1 MRAVPGQSFTP
12 VADNLIASMKFP
24 RLVRSVAFAL
34 AVVGIT
40 ASAEAAAKKL
50 LVITQSKGF
59 QHSPVKRPAPDQPCL
74 VEQQVKE
81 LGEKSGI
88 FTADF
93 SQDAIAVLTRE
104 NLAKYDAVFFYTTGS
119 LLPAGEPRE
128 ALLDFVKSGKGFI
141 GTHSATD
148 TFKDFKGYT
157 SLINGSFAGH
167 PWGGGGTYTYV
178 NHEPNH
184 PIVAMMGSEFQWKDE
199 TYQYSD
205 YDMKAVRVLYS
216 LDMVKSNP
224 KRPYLVPV
232 CWVREYG
239 SGRLFYTNLGHNDA
253 TWKDAK
259 FHEHLLAGIKWATK
273 LIDGPAT
280 PNPEVQQAEFNRSV
294 VAFAASVAG
303 KEATPYLAKA
313 KSDAAWLTNVS
324 AAATTASK
332 AQDAVG
338 GVRDPD
344 PKKTKPEELEAL
356 RAAAKTKRAELQAK
370 FDEEKKKLIAAL
382 EK

>member
-1 MRAVPGQSFTP
+1 MKLLRLAPLTIALLL
-12 VADNLIASMKFP
+12 VA
-24 RLVRSVAFAL
+24 
-34 AVVGIT
+34 
-40 ASAEAAAKKL
+40 ASAEAAAKRI
-50 LVITQSKGF
+50 LVVTQSKGF
-59 QHSPVKRPAPDQPCL
+59 QHGPVKRPAPDQPCL

-93 SQDAIAVLTRE
+93 SQDAIAVLTKE
-104 NLAKYDAVFFYTTGS
+104 NLVKYDAVFFYTTGS
-119 LLPAGEPRE
+119 LLPAGDPRE
-128 ALLDFVKSGKGFI
+128 ALLDFVKQGKGFI

-167 PWGGGGTYTYV
+167 PWGSGTTATFV
-178 NHEPNH
+178 NHEPSH
-184 PIVAMMGSEFQWKDE
+184 PTVAMLGKEFTWKDE
-199 TYQYSD
+199 IYQYSD
-205 YDMKAVRVLYS
+205 YDQKAVRVLYS
-216 LDMVKSNP
+216 LDMAKTNP
-224 KRPYLVPV
+224 KMPYLVPV

-239 SGRLFYTNLGHNDA
+239 AGRLFYTNLGHNEA

-280 PNPEVQQAEFNRSV
+280 PNPEVQQQQHNLSI
-294 VAFAASVAG
+294 VAYAASLAG
-303 KEATPYLAKA
+303 KDAAPYTAKA
-313 KSDAAWLTNVS
+313 TANAAWLTELTAVAS
-324 AAATTASK
+324 AVGK
-332 AQDAVG
+332 AQSALS

-344 PKKTKPEELEAL
+344 PKKTKPEELDGQK
-356 RAAAKTKRAELQAK
+356 AAAKAKRAELQAK
-370 FDEEKKKLIAAL
+370 FDEEKKKLLAAL

>member
-1 MRAVPGQSFTP
+1 
-12 VADNLIASMKFP
+12 MKLS
-24 RLVRSVAFAL
+24 RLVPFAAALIL
-34 AVVGIT
+34 AT
-40 ASAEAAAKKL
+40 SSAEAAAKKI

-59 QHSPVKRPAPDQPCL
+59 RHGPVTRAMPDQLCL
-74 VEQQVKE
+74 VEQQMKE

-88 FTADF
+88 FTTDF
-93 SQDAIAVLTRE
+93 SQDAIAVLTKE
-104 NLAKYDAVFFYTTGS
+104 NLAKYDALFFYTTGS

-128 ALLDFVKSGKGFI
+128 ALLDFVKQGKGFI

-157 SLINGSFAGH
+157 AMINGSFAGH
-167 PWGGGGTYTYV
+167 PWGGGGTYWYV
-178 NHEPNH
+178 NHEPSH
-184 PIVAMMGSEFQWKDE
+184 PVVAMMGNEFQWKDE

-205 YDMKAVRVLYS
+205 YDTKSVRVLYS
-216 LDMVKSNP
+216 LDMVKSVP

-280 PNPEVQQAEFNRSV
+280 PNPEVQQAEHNRSV
-294 VAFAASVAG
+294 VAFAASIAG
-303 KEATPYLAKA
+303 KDANAYLGKA
-313 KSDAAWLTNVS
+313 KSDAGWLTDVT
-324 AAATTASK
+324 AAASSASK
-332 AQDAVG
+332 AQDALG

-344 PKKTKPEELEAL
+344 PKKTKPEELEAQK
-356 RAAAKTKRAELQAK
+356 AAAKAKRAELQTK
-370 FDEEKKKLIAAL
+370 FEDEKKKLVVAL

>member
-1 MRAVPGQSFTP
+1 
-12 VADNLIASMKFP
+12 MKLS
-24 RLVRSVAFAL
+24 RLLPLAAAL
-34 AVVGIT
+34 VLAT
-40 ASAEAAAKKL
+40 AGAEAAAKRI

-59 QHSPVKRPAPDQPCL
+59 RHGPVTRPAPDQLCL
-74 VEQQVKE
+74 VEQQLKE
-81 LGEKSGI
+81 LGEKSGV
-88 FTADF
+88 FTTDF
-93 SQDAIAVLTRE
+93 SQDAIAVLTKE
-104 NLAKYDAVFFYTTGS
+104 NLAKYDALFFYTTGS

-157 SLINGSFAGH
+157 AFINGSFAGH
-167 PWGGGGTYTYV
+167 PWGGGTLGTFV

-184 PIVAMMGSEFQWKDE
+184 PVVAMLGSEFQWKDE
-199 TYQYSD
+199 IYQYTD
-205 YDMKAVRVLYS
+205 YDMKSVRVLYS
-216 LDMVKSNP
+216 LDMVKSSP

-232 CWVREYG
+232 CWVREFG
-239 SGRLFYTNLGHNDA
+239 AGRLFYTNLGHNDA

-273 LIDGPAT
+273 LIDGPAA
-280 PNPEVQQAEFNRSV
+280 PNPDVQQAEFNRSV
-294 VAFAASVAG
+294 VAFAASIAG
-303 KEATPYLAKA
+303 KDASPYLAKA
-313 KSDAAWLTNVS
+313 KSDAAWLTNVNT
-324 AAATTASK
+324 AATAASK

-344 PKKTKPEELEAL
+344 AKKTKPEELEAQK
-356 RAAAKTKRAELQAK
+356 ATAKSKRAELQGK
-370 FDEEKKKLIAAL
+370 FDEAKKLLVAAL

>member
-1 MRAVPGQSFTP
+1 MNTFRSLP
-12 VADNLIASMKFP
+12 
-24 RLVRSVAFAL
+24 LVTAAL
-34 AVVGIT
+34 AALVFT
-40 ASAEAAAKKL
+40 ATAEAAAKKI

-59 QHSPVKRPAPDQPCL
+59 QHGVVKRPAPDQLCL

-93 SQDAIAVLTRE
+93 SQDAIAVLTKA
-104 NLAKYDAVFFYTTGS
+104 NLAKYDALFFYTTGS

-128 ALLDFVKSGKGFI
+128 ALLDFVKQGKGFI

-157 SLINGSFAGH
+157 SFINGSFAGH
-167 PWGGGGTYTYV
+167 PWGSGTAATFV
-178 NHEPNH
+178 NHEPSH
-184 PIVAMMGSEFQWKDE
+184 PTVAMLGKEFTWKDE
-199 TYQYSD
+199 IYQYND
-205 YDMKAVRVLYS
+205 YDQKSVRVLYS
-216 LDMVKSNP
+216 LDMAKTNP

-239 SGRLFYTNLGHNDA
+239 TGRLFYTNLGHNDA

-280 PNPEVQQAEFNRSV
+280 PNPEVQQTQHNLSI
-294 VAFAASVAG
+294 VAYAASLAG
-303 KEATPYLAKA
+303 KDAAAYTTKAT
-313 KSDAAWLTNVS
+313 SNAAWLTELT
-324 AAATTASK
+324 AAATAVSK
-332 AQDAVG
+332 AQDAVN

-344 PKKTKPEELEAL
+344 PKKTKPEELDAQK
-356 RAAAKTKRAELQAK
+356 AAAKAKRAEMQAK
-370 FDEEKKKLIAAL
+370 FEEAKKQLVVAL